1 MVNASNG
8 NTSPLAPSAQARV
21 GVLALQ
27 GDFAEHIHML
37 DLIGIDAVEV
47 RKVEQ
52 LSEIDGLIIPGG
64 ESTTIVKLLTRFGF
78 VEELRLRVESGMAL
92 WGTCAGMIVI
102 ARDLADAY
110 PTPLGLLDIGVARN
124 YFGRQV
130 DSFEAEINIEGVAGD
145 PVRAVFIRA
154 PVVLDTGDGV
164 EIIAS
169 VSVPAGS
176 TGQSV
181 PSGSTGQGVPAGS
194 TGQGGPS
201 GDRRQAVAVR
211 KGRVMATSF
220 HPELTTDTRLHTLFV
235 QLAQEAAM
243 DGSSDS
249 IKSDA
254 TRRSTTEEIS
264 STV

>member
-1 MVNASNG
+1 MQ
-8 NTSPLAPSAQARV
+8 PRI

-37 DLIGIDAVEV
+37 DLIGISGVEV

-78 VEELRLRVESGMAL
+78 IDELHDRVESGMAL

-102 ARDLADAY
+102 ARELDDAY

-130 DSFEAEINIEGVAGD
+130 DSFEAELDIEGIAGE
-145 PVRAVFIRA
+145 PLRAVFIRA
-154 PVVLDTGDGV
+154 PVVKDIGEGV
-164 EIIAS
+164 EEIARLEN
-169 VSVPAGS
+169 
-176 TGQSV
+176 
-181 PSGSTGQGVPAGS
+181 
-194 TGQGGPS
+194 GG
-201 GDRRQAVAVR
+201 AVAVK
-211 KGRVMATSF
+211 KGRVLATSF
-220 HPELTTDTRLHTLFV
+220 HPELTADTRFHALFV
-235 QLAQEAAM
+235 ELAREALLESL
-243 DGSSDS
+243 DSTRSLPRPGS
-249 IKSDA
+249 
-254 TRRSTTEEIS
+254 TEEIS

>member
-1 MVNASNG
+1 M
-8 NTSPLAPSAQARV
+8 
-21 GVLALQ
+21 LALQ

-37 DLIGIDAVEV
+37 GLIDIDAVEV
-47 RKVEQ
+47 RKVQQ

-78 VEELRLRVESGMAL
+78 IDELRLRVESGMAL

-102 ARDLADAY
+102 ARELADAY

-130 DSFEAEINIEGVAGD
+130 DSFEAELEIKGIEGD

-154 PVVLDTGDGV
+154 PIVKDIGDGV

-169 VSVPAGS
+169 V
-176 TGQSV
+176 
-181 PSGSTGQGVPAGS
+181 PSGSANPD
-194 TGQGGPS
+194 GPS
-201 GDRRQAVAVR
+201 GAAGDNGQAVAVK

-220 HPELTTDTRLHTLFV
+220 HPELTTDTRLHALFV
-235 QLAQEAAM
+235 QLAREAALKE
-243 DGSSDS
+243 STDS
-249 IKSDA
+249 LDSTKSRALPDF
-254 TRRSTTEEIS
+254 TEGTPN
-264 STV
+264 TV